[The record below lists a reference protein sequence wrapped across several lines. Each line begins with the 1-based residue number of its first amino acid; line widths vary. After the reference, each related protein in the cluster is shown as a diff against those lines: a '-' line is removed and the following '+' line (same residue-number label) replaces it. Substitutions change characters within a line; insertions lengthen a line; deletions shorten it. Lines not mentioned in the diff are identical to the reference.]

1 MQILNHGYH
10 ISRRQEKPKVL
21 FLIPSLRFG
30 GTEKQVVEMALLL
43 RDKYDI
49 VVCTIYQENRFPVL
63 KEQGVRVLSLN
74 KKTGK
79 LYNLPC
85 FLKFLLLASK
95 EKPSIIHSFL
105 MYANLYSSGISLLL
119 RHKNVITS
127 TRINIDFSKCYG
139 GNRFTYHVFKNFS
152 RFHMVNTR
160 YNADLLVNEMGYRQ
174 DQLCIIENMV
184 DTERFRFIS
193 DDMKIPAAVYP
204 ARIEER
210 KNQLTLLEAMNI
222 LKQKGLLPDGFQLF
236 LVGEKN
242 DRKYSVRTFEAV
254 RRYHL
259 EKNIIFIDPT
269 TNVERYY
276 FICSFLVF
284 PSSWEGL
291 SNTILEAMSSG
302 LPVVCSH
309 EANLPD
315 LINDGVNGFLFPANS
330 PEACAESL
338 YRMINTHALKR
349 KEMGEINRQSIE
361 KRFTP
366 EILKKKLENLYES
379 CLSKRF
385 EPLA

>member
-1 MQILNHGYH
+1 MPFLNHGHH

-43 RDKYDI
+43 KDKYDI
-49 VVCTIYQENRFPVL
+49 AICTIYSENRFPVL
-63 KEQGVRVLSLN
+63 EEQGVRVFSLN

-79 LYNLPC
+79 LYNMSC

-184 DTERFRFIS
+184 DTERFKFTS

-204 ARIEER
+204 ARVEER
-210 KNQLTLLEAMNI
+210 KNQLILLEAIYI
-222 LKQKGLLPDGFQLF
+222 LKQKGLLPDGFLLF

-242 DRKYSVRTFEAV
+242 DRKYSVRALEAV
-254 RRYHL
+254 RKYHL

-276 FICSFLVF
+276 SMCSFLVF

-291 SNTILEAMSSG
+291 SNTILEAMASG

-309 EANLPD
+309 DANMPG
-315 LINDGVNGFLFPANS
+315 LIDDGVNGYLFPAHS
-330 PEACAESL
+330 PAACAESL
-338 YRMINTHALKR
+338 HKMINTDTLKR
-349 KEMGEINRQSIE
+349 KEMGKINRQRIE
-361 KRFTP
+361 KRFTRQ
-366 EILKKKLENLYES
+366 ILKKKLEILYES
-379 CLSKRF
+379 CLSR
-385 EPLA
+385 